1 MDEEP
6 RPGVHNIEV
15 NTAQLWANVT
25 WSGGVGGGGGGVET
39 SPMSGYRGA
48 ARGLKS
54 WPCLG

>member
-25 WSGGVGGGGGGVET
+25 WSGGVGGGGGWKLYPFLGIGVL
-39 SPMSGYRGA
+39 PGV
-48 ARGLKS
+48 
-54 WPCLG
+54 

>member
-25 WSGGVGGGGGGVET
+25 WSGGVWGGGGEGGWK
-39 SPMSGYRGA
+39 
-48 ARGLKS
+48 LD
-54 WPCLG
+54 PCLVIGVLPGV